1 MLSVLLPVSDP
12 ALNAL
17 AKASAESSLAAVA
30 PAAKHEDV
38 GVSVGVIDRAGGKV
52 QWGAYGGE
60 RTFYPASTVK
70 LFWLAYAE
78 KRIEDGKLR
87 PTSELE
93 RGLRDMIVDSTN
105 DATALIVDAATET
118 TGGPE
123 LSPRALRSWM
133 EKRQAANRWFTG
145 MGYTGINACQK
156 TWNEGPY
163 GREKQGYG
171 PNLKFRNAMAPLAGM
186 RLLSEIMLDRI
197 VNPAACRRMRELL
210 HRLSAADEQVKG
222 FSGSQLGP
230 GCQIWSKAG
239 WTSEVKCDLA
249 WIKAP
254 DGREIVLSIFTS
266 KSAREET
273 LLPRIAR
280 ELLVGLKMPVAT
292 AS

>member
-12 ALNAL
+12 SLDAL
-17 AKASAESSLAAVA
+17 AKSSVETSLAAVA
-30 PAAKHEDV
+30 PAAKQEDV
-38 GVSVGVIDRAGGKV
+38 GVSVGVVDRAAGKV
-52 QWGAYGGE
+52 RWGAYGGE

-78 KRIEDGKLR
+78 KRIEDGKLK

-123 LSPRALRSWM
+123 LSPRALRAWM
-133 EKRQAANRWFTG
+133 EKRQAANRWFASL
-145 MGYTGINACQK
+145 GYKGINACQK

-163 GREKQGYG
+163 GRERQGYG
-171 PNLKFRNAMAPLAGM
+171 PKFEFRNAMAPMAGM

-197 VNPAACRRMRELL
+197 VNPTGCGRMRDLL
-210 HRLSAADEQVKG
+210 HRTNPLDEQVKG
-222 FSGSQLGP
+222 FSGGQMGA
-230 GCQIWSKAG
+230 GCEIWSKAG

-249 WIKAP
+249 WIKAS
-254 DGREIVLSIFTS
+254 DGREVVLSIFTS
-266 KSAREET
+266 KSAREEG

-280 ELLVGLKMPVAT
+280 ELLVGLKMPLKAG
-292 AS
+292 